1 MSKPVLIRIKASAG
15 AGKTYQLSLRF
26 LELLKEF
33 SPPHPKRLR
42 SIVAITFT
50 NKAAAEMKER
60 ILRFLKE
67 IALDTPFGT
76 ALSAKTGLSPEE
88 ASAWLETIIYNYS
101 DFQVRTIDSLLF
113 TILKGLSF
121 ELNLRPDSKVSFS
134 IDRPFEEAFSSLL
147 ARINEDLRQLW
158 EEILETYLAIDGRG
172 GFYPEAGL
180 KWRLKGLLP
189 KISDNIKKKKLDKKI
204 IKEAESSVRE
214 AYREFFVH
222 YCELKPYFKK
232 NIFRLSENIDPLS
245 LYAKKFLNKDVEEL
259 FKKGALNKVPS
270 EKLKAFKDAFKE
282 LKKRLEDLK
291 EAYAQRAFVCVSGY
305 VPMLRRLRN
314 EIEDI
319 CRRQGIIFSEHWTRL
334 VLQEIR
340 KEGTLPLVYSHLG
353 ASVSHFLFDE
363 FQDTSVP
370 QWEALFPLFEN
381 ALSEGGSLFVV
392 GDVKQ
397 AIYRWRGG
405 DWSLFKNLFKLF
417 PQIEIPEDRVIGEN
431 YRSHICL
438 VSFINTLFVP
448 LTDKRV
454 VSEKIAPLVLGEH
467 PLQDVYFGFAKSIS
481 QSFAEYIQTPTEVR
495 GHKGC
500 IFKIYIKE
508 APKEELRQSVKRKL
522 IEEIG
527 KEWERRKSIKDKV
540 PIAVLLRSNKEAEE
554 VACWLLE
561 AGFPVV
567 TENVLRLGASSVVK
581 GLISFL
587 SYLYEPQN
595 TLALYGFLAS
605 GLLPHGPKD
614 EKELFNGWILGDWL
628 RWEAKARDIAGKLR
642 PFANRRAPYELLY
655 ALLEELDIFS
665 RLKTDLA
672 SHKVFVERLLEVSH
686 QFELEEGPSLSKYLA
701 FWEEGGLEERV
712 GLPENISAIRVLTIH
727 KAKGLEFPV
736 VFIPFTDWYVRDRTP
751 IDVHEGYLV
760 HLKKIETDEYKI
772 PLPDEL
778 ERRRL
783 SIIAAEAQE
792 LLNLFYVAVT
802 RAKEALYLYLTLPKK
817 GNLKP
822 LSVWVK
828 TLFEESSLS
837 CLVQPLE

>member
-1 MSKPVLIRIKASAG
+1 MAKPALIRIKASAG

-26 LELLKEF
+26 LKLLKEL

-60 ILRFLKE
+60 ILLFLKE
-67 IALDTPFGT
+67 IALETRFGA
-76 ALSAKTGLSPEE
+76 ALSAETGLSSDE
-88 ASAWLETIIYNYS
+88 ASAWLETIIFNYS

-121 ELNLRPDSKVSFS
+121 ELGIKPESKVSFS
-134 IDRPFEEAFSSLL
+134 IDRPFEEAFGRLL
-147 ARINEDLRQLW
+147 TRVNEDLRKLW
-158 EEILETYLAIDGRG
+158 EETLETYLVIDGKG
-172 GFYPEAGL
+172 GFYPESGL
-180 KWRLKGLLP
+180 KWWLKVLLP
-189 KISDNIKKKKLDKKI
+189 KIKEGIKKRELDNKI
-204 IKEAESSVRE
+204 IEEAESLVRD
-214 AYREFFVH
+214 AYGRF
-222 YCELKPYFKK
+222 YAYYSELKPYLNKK
-232 NIFRLSENIDPLS
+232 VLKLSEELDLTSIYTRD
-245 LYAKKFLNKDVEEL
+245 FLNKDVEEL
-259 FKKGALNKVPS
+259 FRKGALKKVHP
-270 EKLKAFKDAFKE
+270 KKIKAFIEALEE
-282 LKKRLEDLK
+282 LKKRLKDLK
-291 EAYAQRAFVCVSGY
+291 EACAQIAFVRVSGY
-305 VPMLRRLRN
+305 VPMLYKLRDQ
-314 EIEDI
+314 IEEI

-353 ASVSHFLFDE
+353 ALVSHFLFDE
-363 FQDTSVP
+363 FQDTSKA
-370 QWEALFPLFEN
+370 QWEALSPLFEN

-405 DWSLFKNLFKLF
+405 DWSLFEELFSRF
-417 PQIEIPEDRVIGEN
+417 PQVEVPEDRIITEN

-438 VSFINTLFVP
+438 VSFINALFSP
-448 LTDKRV
+448 LTDKKV
-454 VSEKIAPLVLGEH
+454 VSEKIAPLVLGKNT
-467 PLQDVYFGFAKSIS
+467 LKDIYFLFAESIS
-481 QSFAEYIQTPTEVR
+481 QSFAEYIQTPI
-495 GHKGC
+495 GDKGPKRC
-500 IFKIYIKE
+500 VFKVYIKE

-522 IEEIG
+522 IEEVRN
-527 KEWERRKSIKDKV
+527 EWERRKGIKGKV
-540 PIAVLLRSNKEAEE
+540 PIAILVRTNKEAEE
-554 VACWLLE
+554 IACWLLE

-567 TENVLRLGASSVVK
+567 TENALRLGASPVVK

-587 SYLYEPQN
+587 IYLYEPQN
-595 TLALYGFLAS
+595 ILGLYGFLAS
-605 GLLPHGPKD
+605 GLLPDGPRD
-614 EKELFNGWILGDWL
+614 EKELLNGWMSGDRV
-628 RWEAKARDIAGKLR
+628 RWEAKVKEIAGKLR

-665 RLKTDLA
+665 RFDEDLA
-672 SHKVFVERLLEVSH
+672 PQRVFVGRLLEVTH

-736 VFIPFTDWYVRDRTP
+736 VFIPFTDWYVKDLAP
-751 IDVHEGYLV
+751 IDTHKGYLV
-760 HLKKIETDEYKI
+760 HLKRIERGNYKV

-778 ERRRL
+778 EKKRL
-783 SIIAAEAQE
+783 SLIAEEAQE

-802 RAKEALYLYLTLPKK
+802 RAEEALYLYLTLPKK
-817 GNLKP
+817 GGSRP
-822 LSVWVK
+822 LSVWIK
-828 TLFEESSLS
+828 KLFEESSLS